1 VLSKQFIATR
11 AIAFAMLASTAF
23 AGNGPGGPG
32 GTGGGGGTIAPPAP
46 FDTLHFSSAQNC
58 ALCHNGLTD
67 QGGADVSLERDWG
80 ATMMAHSSRDPLWQ
94 AKVASEL
101 ARAPQLAEVIHAKCS
116 RCHMPMAN
124 VELSYSG
131 EPIAILV
138 GPASGD
144 GLLDPAHPLHDAAI
158 EGVSCTLCHQIE
170 DENLGLLEGFSGHY
184 SIADHAVPA
193 ERTIYGPVPSPRI
206 NPMQNQA
213 QYTPT
218 YALHAS
224 DSALCA
230 TCHNL
235 KTPFVD
241 ADGNLDPLVDPT
253 ESEFDPK
260 NEFAEQMP
268 YSEWE
273 YSAFGPG
280 GATPR
285 SCQSCHM
292 PETDGVKL
300 SNRPRWLTPVEGFS
314 RHRFAG
320 ANTTMLDI
328 LDRNRGALGVSST
341 GLASAIENARGMLA
355 GAAKLSL
362 IEAGVEGSELKVV
375 LEVVNRSG
383 HKLPTSFPSRRV
395 WLHLKVT
402 DGSGHVVFESGKL
415 QGDGRI
421 AGADGDADPSAF
433 EPHHEKITSADQV
446 QIYEPVMGDTD
457 RHVTHTLLRAGSYLK
472 DNRLTPAGFV
482 KDDAPADVQV
492 AGAALDDADFDD
504 GVDRLAYRVPVSGSG
519 RFTVEIELNYQTLSW
534 PFLNDLFQDDD
545 LPEVGRFR
553 KLYEDGGAILAET
566 IDSLV
571 VSLSVPGE

>member
-1 VLSKQFIATR
+1 MIPNPLVATLL
-11 AIAFAMLASTAF
+11 LAVASLPATAL
-23 AGNGPGGPG
+23 AGNGPGGPS
-32 GTGGGGGTIAPPAP
+32 GTGGGTATAISPPAP

-67 QGGADVSLERDWG
+67 QAGRDVSLERDWG

-101 ARAPQLAEVIHAKCS
+101 ARAPQLAAVIDAKCS

-131 EPIAILV
+131 EPIAILD
-138 GPASGD
+138 GPADGD
-144 GLLDPAHPLHDAAI
+144 GLLDPAHSLHAAAV

-170 DENLGLLEGFSGHY
+170 DDGNLGLLEGFSGHY

-193 ERTIYGPVPSPRI
+193 ERTIYGPVPGPRI

-213 QYTPT
+213 QFTPT

-241 ADGNLDPLVDPT
+241 ADGNLASTADDPA
-253 ESEFDPK
+253 S
-260 NEFAEQMP
+260 EFAEQMP

-273 YSAFGPG
+273 HSAFGPG

-285 SCQSCHM
+285 GCQSCHM

-300 SNRPRWLTPVEGFS
+300 SNRPRWLTPVDGFS

-328 LDRNRGALGVSST
+328 LDRNRAALGVGST
-341 GLASAIENARGMLA
+341 GLASAIDDARGMLA
-355 GAAKLSL
+355 GAAELSL
-362 IEAGVEGSELKVV
+362 VEAVIAGAELRVEV
-375 LEVVNRSG
+375 EVVNRSG

-395 WLHLKVT
+395 WLHLKIT
-402 DGSGHVVFESGKL
+402 DSSGEVAFESGRL
-415 QGDGRI
+415 EDDGRI
-421 AGADGDADPSAF
+421 AGADGDAEPSAY
-433 EPHHEKITSADQV
+433 EPHYQEITSADQV

-457 RHVTHTLLRAGSYLK
+457 GQVTHTLLRASRYLK

-482 KDDAPADVQV
+482 KANAPADVQV
-492 AGAALDDADFDD
+492 AGVALGDADFDD
-504 GVDRLAYRVPVSGSG
+504 GVDRVAYRIPVVSDGP
-519 RFTVEIELNYQTLSW
+519 FIVEIELNYQTLSW
-534 PFLNDLFQDDD
+534 PFLHDLFQDEG
-545 LPEVGRFR
+545 LPEVARF
-553 KLYEDGGAILAET
+553 KALYEDGAILAET
-566 IDSLV
+566 IDSLT
-571 VSLSVPGE
+571 VSVAGE